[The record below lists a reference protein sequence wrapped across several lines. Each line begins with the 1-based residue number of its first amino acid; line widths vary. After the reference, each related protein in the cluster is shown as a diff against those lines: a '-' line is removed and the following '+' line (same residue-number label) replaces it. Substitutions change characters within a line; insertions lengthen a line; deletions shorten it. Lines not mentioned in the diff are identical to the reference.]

1 MKKFNMAILC
11 AMALTVSAPSWAE
24 GGTTTAFAAA
34 SLGGGALKTFNPII
48 STALGASATQSATD
62 YTALATA
69 QKDLADKVALYKS
82 TPNATNESEVAKA
95 AAAVKS
101 AQIKLNNQNKLTN
114 TLTGINANAKSVANT
129 IANKGMPITATS
141 SLTSKTSA
149 KSNKLFESGAFTNG
163 AQIINTNSS
172 ETIGSSVQQGGA
184 SAASTNASSQ
194 GLTGANLINAAKAL
208 VGTDPLKVK
217 GAIKASTSGAMLL
230 SDTSTKGGAKTSF
243 IGTSGSLGNTTSSQ
257 NQRTMG
263 AQVQTGPV
271 TGSTSG
277 INFIGNNGS
286 NS

>member
-11 AMALTVSAPSWAE
+11 AMALTVSVH
-24 GGTTTAFAAA
+24 GGN
-34 SLGGGALKTFNPII
+34 SLLKTFNPII
-48 STALGASATQSATD
+48 STALGTSATQSKTD
-62 YTALATA
+62 YEALATA
-69 QKDLADKVALYKS
+69 EGELASAVAAYKANP
-82 TPNATNESEVAKA
+82 TGAVTESSIAAKA
-95 AAAVKS
+95 AEVK
-101 AQIKLNNQNKLTN
+101 ALQTKLNNQNKLTN
-114 TLTGINANAKSVANT
+114 TLTGINANAKSIANT
-129 IANKGMPITATS
+129 IANKSMPITATS

-163 AQIINTNSS
+163 AQINSTNVS
-172 ETIGSSVQQGGA
+172 ETSGSSVQQGGA

-257 NQRTMG
+257 QQRTMG
-263 AQVQTGPV
+263 AIVQTGPV
-271 TGSTSG
+271 TGSNSG
-277 INFIGNNGS
+277 INFIGNNSS